1 MGLWRVWMELMWKK
15 GRDEDKDN
23 GGYYP
28 WPPVV
33 PDKLVFGPQ
42 FIQVITFPP
51 SLESEQPTS
60 STQWKNTAVHHL
72 EKQGH
77 RLGLQAALMWDLRL
91 MISATK
97 HYWVITYLP
106 RTMISY
112 RLGFSLL
119 LTFSQLGEYA
129 KSYWP
134 RVRSSPFNAF
144 VEVVQRLSPSSPSP
158 WCFANLCLWTFR
170 WDYHNYHHIH
180 WNWFKICN
188 RSSCLVFFSLPP
200 WVVVG
205 ICIGTMHKSFW
216 S

>member
-33 PDKLVFGPQ
+33 PDKLVLGPQ
-42 FIQVITFPP
+42 FIQVITFPH
-51 SLESEQPTS
+51 LWIRTTTT
-60 STQWKNTAVHHL
+60 TQWRSSAVHHL

-77 RLGLQAALMWDLRL
+77 RLGQQAALMWDLRL

-97 HYWVITYLP
+97 PYWVITYLP

-119 LTFSQLGEYA
+119 LTLSQLGEYA
-129 KSYWP
+129 
-134 RVRSSPFNAF
+134 RSLLTSRQIFTLQCF
-144 VEVVQRLSPSSPSP
+144 VEVAQRLSPSSPSP
-158 WCFANLCLWTFR
+158 WCLANLCSWTFR
-170 WDYHNYHHIH
+170 WDHHNYHHIH
-180 WNWFKICN
+180 WNCFKICN
-188 RSSCLVFFSLPP
+188 ISSCFLSSSLSCC
-200 WVVVG
+200 WQLYW
-205 ICIGTMHKSFW
+205 HKAQILLS
-216 S
+216 

>member
-1 MGLWRVWMELMWKK
+1 MVASR
-15 GRDEDKDN
+15 
-23 GGYYP
+23 YYP

-33 PDKLVFGPQ
+33 PDKLVLGPQ

-60 STQWKNTAVHHL
+60 STQWRSTAVHHL

-77 RLGLQAALMWDLRL
+77 RLGHQAALMWDLRL

-97 HYWVITYLP
+97 PYWVITYLP

-129 KSYWP
+129 KSY
-134 RVRSSPFNAF
+134 
-144 VEVVQRLSPSSPSP
+144 
-158 WCFANLCLWTFR
+158 
-170 WDYHNYHHIH
+170 
-180 WNWFKICN
+180 
-188 RSSCLVFFSLPP
+188 
-200 WVVVG
+200 
-205 ICIGTMHKSFW
+205 
-216 S
+216 